1 MLPCFKA
8 VHIMLYGGHVKE
20 IEDIGFLKGLGFDFG
35 ELVLSSAKAR
45 RTWSSSGFRNSVEE
59 GFFFVAHGPNEGP
72 PNDLQN
78 LWNKC
83 YPALCKTIDVAAKLG
98 INLLV
103 IHLWMDRRFVK
114 PEVREEKKRVLMGLC
129 EYAVAHKVLI
139 CLENLSED
147 ADDLA
152 TVLNSA
158 PGLGLTLDV
167 GHGQLLAET
176 NTSFRII
183 EELFPFIKHIHLHDN
198 RGGRGVADDLHLA
211 VGDGSVDFE
220 AILGALVGKGFD
232 GTMTIE
238 VQKDVLEKSCE
249 IVKYIVGCVSPSEQR
264 SLNRL
269 T

>member
-1 MLPCFKA
+1 
-8 VHIMLYGGHVKE
+8 MLYGGHVKE

-35 ELVLSSAKAR
+35 ELVLSNAKSR
-45 RTWSSSGFRNSVEE
+45 RLWSSSEFSNSLDE
-59 GFFFVAHGPNEGP
+59 GFFLVAHGPNEGP
-72 PNDLQN
+72 PNDLKN
-78 LWNKC
+78 LRNKC
-83 YPALCKTIDVAAKLG
+83 YPALCKTVDVAAKLG

-114 PEVREEKKRVLMGLC
+114 PEVREEKKRALRRLC
-129 EYAVAHKVLI
+129 DYAAACKVLI

-147 ADDLA
+147 AEDLA
-152 TVLNSA
+152 VALNA
-158 PGLGLTLDV
+158 VPDLGITLDV

-183 EELFPFIKHIHLHDN
+183 EELFPSIKHIHLHDN

-220 AILGALVGKGFD
+220 GILGALVRKGFD
-232 GTMTIE
+232 RTMTIE
-238 VQKDVLEKSCE
+238 VQKDVLQKSCE
-249 IVKYIVGCVSPSEQR
+249 ILKYIVGCVSPSDAR